1 MHPGDDLPDPRPEYQ
16 PVSFEAGSPTIGRSS
31 GRCKYPF
38 VFYRGVLM
46 VGEEGDAYPDPRR
59 APAQVLSKNEG
70 ISMYCCT
77 NCVCVYFF

>member
-59 APAQVLSKNEG
+59 APA
-70 ISMYCCT
+70 
-77 NCVCVYFF
+77 